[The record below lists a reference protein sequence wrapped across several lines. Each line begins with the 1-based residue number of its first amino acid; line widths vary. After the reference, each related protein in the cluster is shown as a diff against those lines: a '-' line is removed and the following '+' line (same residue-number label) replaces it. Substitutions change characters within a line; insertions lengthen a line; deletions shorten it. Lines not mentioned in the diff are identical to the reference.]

1 MRPLRRATGARAVAA
16 TAMTVIA
23 IAALV
28 EPSPAQE
35 SPASLTYEQDIHL
48 TYEFDDNVREEL
60 VDPVHAQV
68 AKMSYLGDLRWAGG
82 DQRLAFSYAGGFKR
96 HLDIGHLA
104 DDGDPD
110 VPNQFVHQG
119 SLEYLRRLT
128 RDLFVNARVGAKTR
142 QWTGSDFFFINEDT
156 FTLYT
161 AELGTVLNLQPLEP
175 DHPVRLEIGGR
186 YSDIEFENVDQFF
199 GNWTVGG
206 DVSLAKRFDSSL
218 ETRASYSFDRV
229 RYPGRGA
236 LERGDQPQ
244 DITGVDRPRQEDR
257 VHELAAEIE
266 WFGPVGILAEYRF
279 RFNDSNSFGFENFS
293 HNVGIQVLRQLPWGM
308 LVQAYGQV
316 ELRTYTEPVPVLPA
330 GSLDVG
336 EPEDNVLLLRLVKDI
351 SEGYSVEARY
361 ARYRNESIILNDFYS
376 KNIYSIGVT
385 IRP

>member
-1 MRPLRRATGARAVAA
+1 MKSLRRAPGRRAAVVAA
-16 TAMTVIA
+16 MAAIA
-23 IAALV
+23 TAALV
-28 EPSPAQE
+28 KPSPAQQRQP
-35 SPASLTYEQDIHL
+35 SFSYDQDISL

-60 VDPVHAQV
+60 ADPVHAQV
-68 AKMSYLGDLRWAGG
+68 AKVAYLGDLRWAGG

-96 HLDIGHLA
+96 HLDIGRLGE
-104 DDGDPD
+104 DGEPD

-128 RDLFVNARVGAKTR
+128 GNLFVNARLGAKTR
-142 QWTGSDFFFINEDT
+142 RWTGSDFFFINEDT

-175 DHPVRLEIGGR
+175 GRPVRLELGAR
-186 YSDIEFENVDQFF
+186 YSDIEFENLDPFF

-206 DVSLAKRFDSSL
+206 DVTVAKEFDTSL
-218 ETRASYSFDRV
+218 EARATYSFDRI

-244 DITGVDRPRQEDR
+244 DILGVNRPRQEDR

-279 RFNDSNSFGFENFS
+279 RYNHSNSFGFENFS
-293 HNVGIQVLRQLPWGM
+293 HNIGIQLLRQLPWGM

-336 EPEDNVLLLRLVKDI
+336 EPEDNVLLLRVVKDI
-351 SEGYSVEARY
+351 AEGYSVEARY
-361 ARYRNESIILNDFYS
+361 ARYRNESILLNDFYS
-376 KNIYSIGVT
+376 KNIYSVGVT